1 MDVKEKIQLD
11 KDLVKWLNR
20 KRKLDSMKDEVAVL
34 EVFDCIIP
42 EIEKIYARKSEERDS
57 YDEFGIDN
65 VCGGVKS
72 EDGIFFVKY
81 ALPSII
87 YYIYGMW
94 LKSDIEKEEIFE
106 ELFTIG
112 AGSMTHTYF
121 PEVLPFCDECPDLC
135 LTDSE
140 IQSRNLKSFRF
151 QKSNYYSNSYTFM
164 DFLDP
169 DDDDEMTKA
178 EDGNASNVKPFIDD
192 DEDDIPSLL
201 VLEDNGKFVSCP
213 ADDGAAFGSETFPS
227 DDKGDDSCDMFP
239 AEKTNPFVSDSDTED
254 DDISGHNCD
263 HCCES
268 FPSAEFVKLHERIFH
283 SKAVKAR
290 FVEEGVDLITSFVEE
305 KGEASSDVMQAED
318 DLSLTSNEK
327 KKKEA
332 ADGGSIQK
340 KRKSIHDRSMKSKYQ
355 LRKSSKY

>member
-1 MDVKEKIQLD
+1 MVSDKLDVKEKMELD

-42 EIEKIYARKSEERDS
+42 EIEKINARKLEERDS

-140 IQSRNLKSFRF
+140 IQSRNLKSYRF

-192 DEDDIPSLL
+192 DEDDIPSDL
-201 VLEDNGKFVSCP
+201 VLEDDGKVVSCP
-213 ADDGAAFGSETFPS
+213 AELFPS
-227 DDKGDDSCDMFP
+227 DDKEDSSDFFP
-239 AEKTNPFVSDSDTED
+239 AEKTNPFVSDSDADDED
-254 DDISGHNCD
+254 DYGHNCD

-268 FPSAEFVKLHERIFH
+268 FPSDEFVKLHERIFH
-283 SKAVKAR
+283 SRAVKAR

-305 KGEASSDVMQAED
+305 KGEASSDVMQTD
-318 DLSLTSNEK
+318 DDFCLTSNGKEK
-327 KKKEA
+327 KEE
-332 ADGGSIQK
+332 ADGGSNQT
-340 KRKSIHDRSMKSKYQ
+340 KRKGTHDRTRKSKYQ
-355 LRKSSKY
+355 LRKSPKY